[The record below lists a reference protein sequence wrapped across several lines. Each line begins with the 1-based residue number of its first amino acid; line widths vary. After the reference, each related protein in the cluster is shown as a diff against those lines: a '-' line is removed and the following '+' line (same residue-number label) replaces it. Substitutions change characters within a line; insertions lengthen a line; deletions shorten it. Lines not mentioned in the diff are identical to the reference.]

1 MNTIK
6 LYLTTSGRVADM
18 HKDFPLFQGQFQNKL
33 LNVYVP
39 TSILAPQYSAQYYI
53 GNAEGETMPTDEDLT
68 LFVKTHTATGREP
81 INGDVI
87 EFTYL
92 GETPST
98 FWLYVYNNNEW
109 TSQQVDS
116 LGTTNSIDGTSVQ
129 IGMVANKR
137 NGVIYESKKYFMRY
151 LKTLTYQNV
160 EYAMYERKLPKEFTK
175 FVGQGESSPIMIF
188 NVVDMD
194 LQENVITKVITSQ
207 YCHLDVMPSTDLDQ
221 DPDIEEPTELERI
234 SAEVDTLNAQMQT
247 KQDKVDSSIDINAI
261 VSTHNVVGAIND
273 LSSAVSTNTT
283 DIGTLGV
290 AITDLSVSKQDK
302 TDNNLA
308 TSDKTVVGAINELN
322 TQVGINTTNI
332 GTNADDISALDTRVA
347 HVEDIIGS
355 GEDYIGTMSGTLDP
369 TDIEDFAELSAD
381 LTAFVLT
388 KRPSVEGGDVVIYTQ
403 QIAHGTDKSYKFI
416 YSGAE
421 DEWTFY
427 EIPPVEKAGNDTY
440 GIIKGSYDA
449 EDTTTKTQV
458 NIVNGEIKDITMIDS
473 LGNHQDIADYVNTQ
487 ASRIT
492 SVKADVDTNTRNI
505 ATNTQNI
512 SSNTS
517 AIGTLDTTV
526 GNIIDGTTA
535 VGYAKQAE
543 KDSLNRNIAQTYM
556 TQNLG
561 ATKQELYDYALP
573 RTFNDVSFVGAD
585 HEFVDTV
592 PDSEVAL
599 YSATSTLVGDTQLF
613 YIEKTIDDA
622 YFELANKNSYS
633 DTLYVSAS
641 ADCTVSFR
649 VITQVYHNA
658 TWTTVNTEL
667 TEPVTFE
674 SGVIRRVEF
683 GSTMNSLNQV
693 LDVIP
698 EDKIK
703 QTFEVQTSVSTP
715 ITFSVWSNSTYPSA
729 FYLNTTSQV
738 IVVSQGALGEM
749 PVYILTGT
757 SVNGDIV
764 FTIPSERE
772 FNSNVNSLYQ
782 LTYSGVVQDT
792 TRVKLSKSGVS
803 IRLETPYNYGSLD
816 DAKVADLT
824 QVSVVDTEQLH
835 TWLFT
840 AVTKESGG
848 EQYLVVSEDNLTQL
862 GNIVES
868 IQADVLGLASSIMV
882 KPLAL
887 TSTTMTDEQIT
898 QLRNYNCVLTNDL
911 TLGTTSLK
919 AGAILTVPF
928 EYSNSLRGIAIY
940 NNKVM
945 TYYINLN
952 NKQMSDGAKDIVIS
966 QVANIQTDKVD
977 FSNGATI
984 TKDSSDRINLN
995 YSNSAKVKVGSAE
1008 TIIANRIGADSDN
1021 TQDIGRSAVRWK
1033 DLYLAGN
1040 LTDGTASIAVADIA
1054 NKSEIPDVSNMVT
1067 TDTAQT
1073 ITGVKTFKGVPVAK
1087 QITLVNNVDSPTG
1100 NQFTI
1105 NNDNGYNGK
1114 IKFGAHGI
1122 MLTGGGSQVGP
1133 DQDNASSLGGASYRW
1148 LNAYISNNLSD
1159 GTNSITIA
1167 EIASKDFV
1175 NSSIATNTA
1184 NFIGTFANVTELES
1198 YSGTVTNNDYA
1209 FVTNQVLSTDYA
1221 TFNDLDAV
1229 DKTTLTNFDYGWVEN
1244 GTKFD
1249 LYRFDIVEQEWVLRV
1264 QNTDKSAVTLNTAY
1278 NRYKATVSGSTTTWE
1293 YEYTLNNSSFTA
1305 QQWEAINSGITA
1317 LQVSQIAT
1325 NTSDIGTLQTAVS
1338 GKQDALTAGSNIDIT
1353 GSTISATDVVTT
1365 NTSQNI
1371 TAEKTLVDT
1380 DISFKNSSASGSA
1393 SWQLEEDI
1401 YGQLAISRTY
1411 NGTKSR
1417 MAQFNGNSL
1426 LPEGNN
1432 GNLGSSSKKWQDLYL
1447 SGNLTDGTD
1456 SVAVG
1461 DIATES
1467 HVADNYISYT
1477 EAQTLTDEQKAQVRA
1492 NIGAGSASATTVLV
1506 NGVAQSSVSF
1516 DSDPQTQI
1524 DGKVENVSFDSSTNK
1539 LQKTIDGTTTDVVT
1553 FGSNAFSSTTIPTD
1567 YVSNVVYDTTNKKLT
1582 KTVGGTT
1589 TSDIVSTATLKTDM
1603 GLSTVATTGAYGDL
1617 SGTPTL
1623 GTASSK
1629 DTGTT
1634 SGTIPVLGT
1643 DGKLPSSV
1651 IPASAITDT
1660 YVANSQNAMLAL
1672 SNAEVGDVCVRTD
1685 INKSFILQ
1693 AEPYSTLSNWQELLT
1708 PTDAVTSVNSQTGA
1722 VVLTASD
1729 VGALP
1734 SNTTYV
1740 SSVNGSSGAI
1750 TNIATTSDLANK
1762 MDTTNPTGTGSLS
1775 LNRASGST
1783 VGTNSVA
1790 IGTNTTASGHSCYAE
1805 GYGTTASGGG
1815 WYASHAEGYGT
1826 TSNGYGSHAEG
1837 FSTTASRQG
1846 SHAEGYQTTANEL
1859 GSHAEGGKTTASGYY
1874 SHAEGQYTT
1883 AQRQSQ
1889 HVFGEYN
1896 VLDTTGTTTTRGDYV
1911 EIVGNGTAINAR
1923 SNARTLDWSGNE
1935 YLAGSQTAVGGYK
1948 IGSSNSTIASVS
1960 GTALTLGNS
1969 SLSVNIAGSGTR
1981 PTYNSNSLA
1990 LYNDIP
1996 TNVETTTNK
2005 VTSLSSN
2012 STDTQYPSAKCV
2024 YDLVG
2029 DVETLLTALNS
2040 GSGV

>member
-53 GNAEGETMPTDEDLT
+53 GNTEGNEMPTDAELT
-68 LFVKTHTATGREP
+68 LFVKTHTADSREP

-98 FWLYVYNNNEW
+98 FWLYIFNNGEW

-221 DPDIEEPTELERI
+221 DPDIEEPTELDRI
-234 SAEVDTLNAQMQT
+234 SAEVAILNAQMQT
-247 KQDKVDSSIDINAI
+247 KQDKVDSSINTNAI
-261 VSTHNVVGAIND
+261 VSTQNVVGAIND
-273 LSSAVSTNTT
+273 ISSAVMTNTT
-283 DIGTLGV
+283 DIGDIRDEL
-290 AITDLSVSKQDK
+290 ALKQDK
-302 TDNNLA
+302 TDNTL
-308 TSDKTVVGAINELN
+308 TTTDKTVVGAINELDTKVRTN
-322 TQVGINTTNI
+322 TS
-332 GTNADDISALDTRVA
+332 DISENASDITALDTRVS
-347 HVEDIIGS
+347 HVESIIGS

-369 TDIEDFAELSAD
+369 TDLDDFAELSAD
-381 LTAFVLT
+381 LTDFVLT

-403 QIAHGTDKSYKFI
+403 TIEHGTDKNYKFI
-416 YSGAE
+416 YSAIEE
-421 DEWTFY
+421 DWTYY
-427 EIPPVEKAGNDTY
+427 EIPASEVAQNDTF
-440 GIIKGSYDA
+440 GIVKGSYNA
-449 EDTTTKTQV
+449 EDTTTKEQV
-458 NIVNGEIKDITMIDS
+458 NIVGGEIKGISIIDNNS
-473 LGNHQDIADYVNTQ
+473 EHQGLASYINAQATELSNVKTSVQTNTQ
-487 ASRIT
+487 
-492 SVKADVDTNTRNI
+492 NI

-517 AIGTLDTTV
+517 SIGTLNTTV

-561 ATKQELYDYALP
+561 ATKQQLYDYALP

-585 HEFVDTV
+585 HEFVDIV

-599 YSATSTLVGDTQLF
+599 YSATSTLVGDTELF

-749 PVYILTGT
+749 PVYTLTGT
-757 SVNGDIV
+757 SVEGDIV

-792 TRVKLSKSGVS
+792 TRVRLSRSGVS

-882 KPLAL
+882 KPLSL
-887 TSTTMTDEQIT
+887 STTTMTDDQIT
-898 QLRNYNCVLTNDL
+898 QLRTYNCVLTNDL

-928 EYSNSLRGIAIY
+928 EYGNSLRGMAIY
-940 NNKVM
+940 NNKIM

-952 NKQMSDGAKDIVIS
+952 TKQMSDGAKDIVIS
-966 QVANIQTDKVD
+966 QVANINTDKV
-977 FSNGATI
+977 TI
-984 TKDSSDRINLN
+984 DNYTINKDSFGQLQIGNNNATSMQFDGSTVRAQNLVPMGN
-995 YSNSAKVKVGSAE
+995 NSKDLGTSSQK
-1008 TIIANRIGADSDN
+1008 
-1021 TQDIGRSAVRWK
+1021 WK
-1033 DLYLAGN
+1033 DLHLAGN
-1040 LTDGTASIAVADIA
+1040 LTDGTESIAVADIA

-1067 TDTAQT
+1067 TDTDQT
-1073 ITGVKTFKGVPVAK
+1073 ITGVKTFKGIPKAK

-1100 NQFTI
+1100 NQMTI
-1105 NNDNGYNGK
+1105 QNDNGYNGK
-1114 IKFGAHGI
+1114 IRFGSHGI
-1122 MLTGGGSQVGP
+1122 MMTGGGSVVGP
-1133 DQDNASSLGGASYRW
+1133 DQDLSSSLGASSYRW
-1148 LNAYISNNLSD
+1148 LDAYISRNLSD

-1167 EIASKDFV
+1167 DIASKDFV

-1198 YSGTVTNNDYA
+1198 YTGTVTNNDYA

-1221 TFNDLDAV
+1221 TFADLDAV

-1244 GTKFD
+1244 GSNFD
-1249 LYRFDIVEQEWVLRV
+1249 LYRFDIVNQEWVLRV

-1278 NRYKATVSGSTTTWE
+1278 NRYKATVSGLTTTWE

-1325 NTSDIGTLQTAVS
+1325 NTSDIGALQTAVS
-1338 GKQDALTAGSNIDIT
+1338 GKQNTLTAGDNIDIT
-1353 GSTISATDVVTT
+1353 NDTISAKDVVTT
-1365 NTSQNI
+1365 DTAQNV
-1371 TAEKTLVDT
+1371 TAEKTFSDT
-1380 DISFKNSSASGSA
+1380 DISLKNSNASGSA
-1393 SWQLEEDI
+1393 SWQLEEDA

-1411 NGTKSR
+1411 NNIKSK
-1417 MAQFNGNSL
+1417 MMEFNGNSIK
-1426 LPEGNN
+1426 PVGNN
-1432 GNLGSSSKKWQDLYL
+1432 GNLGSVSQKWLDVYL
-1447 SGNLTDGTD
+1447 SRNLTDGTN
-1456 SVAVG
+1456 SVAVA
-1461 DIATES
+1461 DIAS
-1467 HVADNYISYT
+1467 KDHVSGNYISYT
-1477 EAQTLTDEQKAQVRA
+1477 EAQTLTDEQKAQARA
-1492 NIGAGSASATTVLV
+1492 NIGAGSASATQVIV
-1506 NGVAQSSVSF
+1506 DGVAQSTLSF

-1524 DGKVENVSFDSSTNK
+1524 DGKVDNVSFDSSTNK

-1660 YVANSQNAMLAL
+1660 FVVSSESAMLGL
-1672 SNAEVGDVCVRTD
+1672 TNAKVGDVCVRTD
-1685 INKSFILQ
+1685 INKSFILKE
-1693 AEPYSTLSNWQELLT
+1693 EPYSTLANWQELLT

-1729 VGALP
+1729 VSALP
-1734 SNTTYV
+1734 SSTKY
-1740 SSVNGSSGAI
+1740 GA
-1750 TNIATTSDLANK
+1750 
-1762 MDTTNPTGTGSLS
+1762 SL
-1775 LNRASGST
+1775 
-1783 VGTNSVA
+1783 
-1790 IGTNTTASGHSCYAE
+1790 
-1805 GYGTTASGGG
+1805 
-1815 WYASHAEGYGT
+1815 
-1826 TSNGYGSHAEG
+1826 
-1837 FSTTASRQG
+1837 
-1846 SHAEGYQTTANEL
+1846 
-1859 GSHAEGGKTTASGYY
+1859 
-1874 SHAEGQYTT
+1874 
-1883 AQRQSQ
+1883 
-1889 HVFGEYN
+1889 
-1896 VLDTTGTTTTRGDYV
+1896 
-1911 EIVGNGTAINAR
+1911 
-1923 SNARTLDWSGNE
+1923 
-1935 YLAGSQTAVGGYK
+1935 
-1948 IGSSNSTIASVS
+1948 SVS
-1960 GTALTLGNS
+1960 GTSVQLKDQDGNNLGSAITTQDTTYSSATTSSAGLMPALNS
-1969 SLSVNIAGSGTR
+1969 SSVSTQTQSTKFLREDGTWQAPSYT
-1981 PTYNSNSLA
+1981 PT
-1990 LYNDIP
+1990 
-1996 TNVETTTNK
+1996 
-2005 VTSLSSN
+2005 TSSVISN
-2012 STDTQYPSAKCV
+2012 STSALTSGGAYTALQGKQDTISDLATIRSGASAGSTAVQPNDLQTAESYIQKVKIIYNDANGLSNGGTLQLTGNASLPNNTKLLRV
-2024 YDLVG
+2024 YAKQTRDNHSAGVVYYVDLETIYGSIYVG
-2029 DVETLLTALNS
+2029 TGFLQAYKSDVLYCTMSRVQVSNLLTTLTVNAYSSNTYS
-2040 GSGV
+2040 GGMPADTTTKVYKIEAIYYTRTQ